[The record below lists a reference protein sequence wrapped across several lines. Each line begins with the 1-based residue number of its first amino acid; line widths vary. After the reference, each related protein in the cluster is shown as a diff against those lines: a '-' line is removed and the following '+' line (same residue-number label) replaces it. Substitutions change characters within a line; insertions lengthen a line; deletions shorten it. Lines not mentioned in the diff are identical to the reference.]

1 MERNKIIYVCGNSR
15 CPDNSSIG
23 SVYDTFAVE
32 MTIDLVTERIVDATC
47 LLLTDVGRNF
57 IKSLLVGRHFINEF
71 NEILEDVE
79 LYYQAVPQKALIC
92 ALKVAQNRYKQSR
105 EKLVHKIPQLKEK
118 CV

>member
-1 MERNKIIYVCGNSR
+1 VAEKKFIYICGNSR

-23 SVYDTFAVE
+23 SVYETFAVE
-32 MTIDLVTERIVDATC
+32 MVINLMTEEIVDATC

-57 IKSLLVGRHFINEF
+57 VKSLLVGRHFINEF
-71 NEILEDVE
+71 EDILEDVE
-79 LYYQAVPQKALIC
+79 LYYQALPQKALVC

-105 EKLVHKIPQLKEK
+105 EKLGDRLFLVREK